1 MYKHFI
7 AGSHRALFRNILRL
21 ITRLP
26 PGAAI
31 IDHVLALRYALDLQ
45 SGSSPFD
52 ARTTYIKTCGFDA
65 SVTDLY
71 KDGLISV
78 DPQFAIG
85 YSLKSYGAKRPE
97 IPCRQPSLESV
108 LYRCP
113 TRNNPLPPSGH
124 PAFLPGAAT
133 LFKS

>member
-7 AGSHRALFRNILRL
+7 AGSHRALFRDILRL

-31 IDHVLALRYALDLQ
+31 IDHVLAQALRYAPDLK

-52 ARTTYIKTCGFDA
+52 ARTAYIKTCGFDA
-65 SVTDLY
+65 SATDLY

-85 YSLKSYGAKRPE
+85 YSLKSYGAKRP
-97 IPCRQPSLESV
+97 PSLLAGCRRSV
-108 LYRCP
+108 
-113 TRNNPLPPSGH
+113 
-124 PAFLPGAAT
+124 
-133 LFKS
+133 